1 MPFSTWTERDVATT
15 APETLKTYSLLIDGK
30 SVPGANGKTF
40 DTVSPTT
47 NQPIG
52 RVPLAGVEDA
62 ERAIKAARKAFDE
75 GPWPR
80 WTPLERSRALHRV
93 SQILRDRID
102 EISTLETMNCGK
114 IIVESRADVTAS
126 ANCFEYYGN
135 LATQLWGEQIPMNGP
150 LLDYTLREP
159 VGVCAQIVPWNF
171 PLLMAAWKLA
181 PALAAGNTLIL
192 KPASAT
198 PLTAILLG
206 EICRDAGIPD
216 GVVNVI
222 TGPGGE
228 IGEVLVGS
236 PLVDKVAFTGETAT
250 GRRIM
255 ELAAGTI
262 KKVTLELGGKS
273 PNIVFPD
280 ADIDEAVNGSLFAI
294 YANAGQ
300 RCTARTRLFLH
311 KSIYDDF
318 TRAFVDKARK
328 IRVGDPLDFETQMGP
343 VISPQQRDRVLNYC
357 QLAVEDGAE
366 LLSGG
371 KRVTTSELADGNFV
385 EPTVFGNVRSDMRL
399 AQEEVFGP
407 ILAVLPFETEDE
419 VVKAANSTIY
429 GLAATIWTK
438 DIKRAHTMAR
448 RLQAGNVSINYPTV
462 NPPEAPFGGYKQS
475 GLGRELSRHVM
486 DLYTQVKNV
495 VVNLN
500 PEPFDWYGR
509 WPTPPKK

>member
-1 MPFSTWTERDVATT
+1 LTD
-15 APETLKTYSLLIDGK
+15 YGLLINGQTVAAQDGR
-30 SVPGANGKTF
+30 TF
-40 DTVSPTT
+40 ETVSPTT
-47 NQPIG
+47 NEPIA
-52 RVPLAGVEDA
+52 RVALGGIADA
-62 ERAIKAARKAFDE
+62 EAAIRAARTAFDS

-80 WTPLERSRALHRV
+80 ATPQERSRTLNRIAA
-93 SQILRDRID
+93 ILRERID
-102 EISTLETMNCGK
+102 EIAVLETTNCGK
-114 IIVESRADVTAS
+114 IIVESRADVNAS

-135 LATQLWGEQIPMNGP
+135 LATQIWGEQIPMNGP

-171 PLLMAAWKLA
+171 PLLMAAWKVA
-181 PALAAGNTLIL
+181 PAIAAGNTVVL

-198 PLTAILLG
+198 PLTAIVLG
-206 EICRDAGIPD
+206 EVCRDAGVPD

-222 TGPGGE
+222 TGPGAQ
-228 IGEVLVGS
+228 IGEAMVAS
-236 PLVDKVAFTGETAT
+236 PLVDKVAFTGETET

-255 ELAAGTI
+255 ALAAGTI

-280 ADIDEAVNGSLFAI
+280 ANIEEAVNGSLFAI

-311 KSIYDDF
+311 RDIYDRFAADF
-318 TRAFVDKARK
+318 VGKAQK
-328 IRVGDPLDFETQMGP
+328 IRVGDPLDYQTQMGP
-343 VISPQQRDRVLNYC
+343 VISPQQRDRVLSYC
-357 QLAVEDGAE
+357 EIAQEDGAS

-371 KRVTTSELADGNFV
+371 KRITTEGLANGNFV
-385 EPTVFGNVRSDMRL
+385 EPTVFGNVRADMRL

-407 ILAVLPFETEDE
+407 ILAVIPFENEDE
-419 VVKAANSTIY
+419 VVAAANSTIY
-429 GLAATIWTK
+429 GLAATIWTN
-438 DIKRAHTMAR
+438 DIKRAHTLAR
-448 RLQAGNVSINYPTV
+448 QIQSGNISINYPTV

-509 WPTPPKK
+509 WPATPPGKQ

>member
-1 MPFSTWTERDVATT
+1 MMVASKE
-15 APETLKTYSLLIDGK
+15 ALKEYGLLIDGEA
-30 SVPGANGKTF
+30 VPAQSGQTF
-40 DTVSPTT
+40 ETLSPAT
-47 NQPIG
+47 NEAIG
-52 RVPLAGVEDA
+52 RVALAGLADA
-62 ERAIKAARKAFDE
+62 GAAVLAARRAFDS
-75 GPWPR
+75 GPWSR
-80 WTPLERSRALHRV
+80 FTPLERCRSLNRV
-93 SQILRDRID
+93 ADLLRERLD
-102 EISTLETMNCGK
+102 EIAILETMNCGK
-114 IIVESRADVTAS
+114 IIVESRADVNAS

-135 LATQLWGEQIPMNGP
+135 LATQIWGEQIPMNGP

-181 PALAAGNTLIL
+181 PALAAGNTVVL

-206 EICRDAGIPD
+206 ELCLEAGIPA

-222 TGPGGE
+222 TGPGAE
-228 IGEVLVGS
+228 IGEALVKS
-236 PLVDKVAFTGETAT
+236 PLVDKVAFTGETET

-255 ELAAGTI
+255 ALAAGTI

-280 ADIDEAVNGSLFAI
+280 ADLNEAVNGSLFAI
-294 YANAGQ
+294 FANAGQ

-311 KSIYDDF
+311 RDIYEQFTADF
-318 TRAFVDKARK
+318 VAKARW
-328 IRVGDPLDFETQMGP
+328 IRVGDPLDYQTQMGP
-343 VISPQQRDRVLNYC
+343 VISPKQRDRVLSYC
-357 QLAVEDGAE
+357 EIAAEDGAQ

-371 KRVTTSELADGNFV
+371 KRIATEGLAKGNFI
-385 EPTVFGNVRSDMRL
+385 EPTVFGDVRPDMRL

-407 ILAVLPFETEDE
+407 ILAVIPFETEDE
-419 VVKAANSTIY
+419 VVQAANSTIY
-429 GLAATIWTK
+429 GLAATIWTR
-438 DIKRAHTMAR
+438 DIRRGHSLAR
-448 RLQAGNVSINYPTV
+448 RIQSGNISINYPTV

-475 GLGRELSRHVM
+475 GLGRELSRHVL

-509 WPTPPKK
+509 WPASPAPKP

>member
-1 MPFSTWTERDVATT
+1 MATT
-15 APETLKTYSLLIDGK
+15 APALKQYALLIDGK
-30 SVPGANGKTF
+30 SVPSASGHTF

-52 RVPLAGVEDA
+52 RVPLASADDA
-62 ERAIKAARKAFDE
+62 ERAVDAARRAFDE

-80 WTPLERSRALHRV
+80 WAPLERSRALHRV
-93 SQILRDRID
+93 AAILRDRID
-102 EISTLETMNCGK
+102 EIAILETKNCGK

-150 LLDYTLREP
+150 LLDYTMREP

-198 PLTAILLG
+198 PLTAIVLG

-222 TGPGGE
+222 TGPGAE
-228 IGEVLVGS
+228 IGEALVSS
-236 PLVDKVAFTGETAT
+236 PKVDKVAFTGETAT

-255 ELAAGTI
+255 ALAANTI
-262 KKVTLELGGKS
+262 KKVSLELGGKS

-280 ADIDEAVNGSLFAI
+280 ADLEEAVNGSLFAI

-300 RCTARTRLFLH
+300 RCTARTRLFLYRE
-311 KSIYDDF
+311 IYDEF
-318 TRAFVDKARK
+318 TSSFVAKAK
-328 IRVGDPLDFETQMGP
+328 QIRVGDPLDFETQMGP

-357 QLAVEDGAE
+357 EIALEDGAE

-371 KRVTTSELADGNFV
+371 RRVTSAELANGNFV

-407 ILAVLPFETEDE
+407 ILAVIPFETEDD
-419 VVKAANSTIY
+419 VVRMANSTIY
-429 GLAATIWTK
+429 GLAATIWTN
-438 DIKRAHTMAR
+438 DIKRAHTLAK

-462 NPPEAPFGGYKQS
+462 NPPEAPFGGFKQS

-500 PEPFDWYGR
+500 PERFDWYGR
-509 WPTPPKK
+509 WPTPPTKQ